1 MALVLQ
7 IVLIPGT
14 KTVIMRIKYDTPI
27 RAKIQIFLNDL
38 MAGNDV
44 NNDFLRVLRQNMV
57 PTEISG

>member
-57 PTEISG
+57 PTEI